1 MPLILK
7 TKLDRQLWQFLT
19 PNQRE
24 EAKNGQCINLTAN
37 FIPEDIPTRFVF
49 VYLDSILWEYIEKQK
64 DVDYEL
70 DYPIKVFYED
80 GVFKA
85 IQQSEDKKRRR
96 LYLSDI
102 VSDSR
107 TYKSLPTKYQKLI
120 LSKIDKTIPGEIEI
134 NLGYR
139 RKLCLPY

>member
-1 MPLILK
+1 MSLILK
-7 TKLDRQLWQFLT
+7 TKEDRQIWNFMT

-24 EAKNGQCINLTAN
+24 SAKNGKCINLTAN

-49 VYLDSILWEYIEKQK
+49 VYLDSILWEYIDKQE
-64 DVDYEL
+64 DVDYDL
-70 DYPIKVFYED
+70 NYPIKVFYEN

-96 LYLSDI
+96 LYLGNI
-102 VSDSR
+102 VADSR
-107 TYKSLPTKYQKLI
+107 IYKSLPTKYQELI
-120 LSKIDKTIPGEIEI
+120 SSKVDKTVSGEVEI

-139 RKLCLPY
+139 R